1 MAVFLLPERQAGCPL
16 VFHSS
21 GKSFKASQGG
31 LPNRF
36 NVMWKKACG
45 TIGLPDLRP
54 YDLRRS
60 AIRNLIHAGVPELTA
75 MKISGHKSRETFRRY
90 AIEDTSE
97 IAAAIERVGAYVTP
111 RMKGRGRVIRFSKRG
126 RNTGRTRAGRSK

>member
-1 MAVFLLPERQAGCPL
+1 VERRIRRRRTDCPL
-16 VFHSS
+16 IFHAD

-36 NVMWKKACG
+36 YEMWKKACG
-45 TIGLPDLRP
+45 TIGMPHLRP

-75 MKISGHKSRETFRRY
+75 MKISGHRSRETFRRY
-90 AIEDTSE
+90 AIEDPSE
-97 IAAAIERVGAYVTP
+97 IATAIETVGAYVTR
-111 RMKGRGRVIRFSKRG
+111 RMKPQGRLVAFPRTRTKRG
-126 RNTGRTRAGRSK
+126 QKR